1 MEKTAKIVKSEFRN
15 EWQNPKGGVLYFHSL
30 ELDNG
35 DAGQIATKDRYTDKI
50 GIGNELT
57 YTIENGRI
65 KAVSKPFVK
74 GGSGFKS
81 EPFEHKAA
89 GYAMAYAKDLT
100 VGGNVDVS
108 QLIGTADK
116 IYNWLISKKVD

>member
-15 EWQNPKGGVLYFHSL
+15 EWENPKGGVIYFHSL

-35 DAGQIATKDRYTDKI
+35 DVGQIGTKEKNTDKI
-50 GIGNELT
+50 RIGNELT

-74 GGSGFKS
+74 GGGFKS

-89 GYAMAYAKDLT
+89 GYAMAYAKDLV
-100 VGGNVDVS
+100 VGGKMDIS
-108 QLIGTADK
+108 QLIRTADK
-116 IYNWLISKKVD
+116 IYQWLISKKVD